1 MVLFFFVKKKTAYE
15 MRISD
20 WSSDVCSSDLVAEH
34 LRLGDRLAVLVR
46 QQRRDRRRTATEVTL
61 LRHGGLE
68 PRFLEAGHVD
78 RVAAAVRPAQAER
91 AGLRAR
97 ACGQRQHAA
106 RALQDAG
113 PTPGHGVGGSTNR
126 PFTALPFLIRTFV
139 PLFCPTVVTPA
150 VFSS

>member
-1 MVLFFFVKKKTAYE
+1 

-20 WSSDVCSSDLVAEH
+20 WSSDVCSSDLH

-78 RVAAAVRPAQAER
+78 RVAAVVRHAQAER

-97 ACGQRQHAA
+97 SRGQRKHAA
-106 RALQDAG
+106 RDLQDAG
-113 PTPGHGVGGSTNR
+113 PAPGHGVGGYTNCNFR
-126 PFTALPFLIRTFV
+126 SEEYTFDIQSHMRI
-139 PLFCPTVVTPA
+139 LYA
-150 VFSS
+150 D